1 MFIKREDY
9 QYLDGLC
16 KTLSAAQQERLMTAL
31 LGKDRV
37 GSLAERV
44 RIVGEEIYDTQGVDQ
59 KDWITRTMI
68 KKAFKDA
75 KQG

>member
-9 QYLDGLC
+9 QYLEGLC
-16 KTLSAAQQERLMTAL
+16 KTLSATQQERLMSAL
-31 LGKDRV
+31 LGKDR
-37 GSLAERV
+37 GGTLGERV
-44 RIVGEEIYDTQGVDQ
+44 RIVGEEIYDSQGVEQ

-75 KQG
+75 KLA

>member
-9 QYLDGLC
+9 QYLEGLC
-16 KTLSAAQQERLMTAL
+16 KSLSAPQQERLMTAL
-31 LGKDRV
+31 LGKDRS
-37 GSLAERV
+37 GSLGERV
-44 RIVGEEIYDTQGVDQ
+44 RIVGEEIYDSQGVEQ

>member
-9 QYLDGLC
+9 QYLEGLC
-16 KTLSAAQQERLMTAL
+16 KSLSEAQQERLMTAL
-31 LGKDRV
+31 LGKDRT
-37 GSLAERV
+37 GSLGERV
-44 RIVGEEIYDTQGVDQ
+44 RIVGEEIYDRQGVEQ

>member
-1 MFIKREDY
+1 
-9 QYLDGLC
+9 
-16 KTLSAAQQERLMTAL
+16 MTTL
-31 LGKDRV
+31 LGKDRG

-44 RIVGEEIYDTQGVDQ
+44 RIVGEEIYDSQGVEQ

>member
-9 QYLDGLC
+9 QYLEGLC
-16 KTLSAAQQERLMTAL
+16 KSLSPSQQERLMTTL
-31 LGKDRV
+31 LGKDRG

-44 RIVGEEIYDTQGVDQ
+44 RIVGEEIYDSQGVEQ

>member
-9 QYLDGLC
+9 QYLEGLC
-16 KTLSAAQQERLMTAL
+16 KSLSASQQERLMAAL
-31 LGKDRV
+31 LGKDRT

-44 RIVGEEIYDTQGVDQ
+44 RIVGEEIYNEQGVDQ
-59 KDWITRTMI
+59 KDWVTRTMI

>member
-16 KTLSAAQQERLMTAL
+16 KSLSSAQQERLMTAL

-59 KDWITRTMI
+59 KDWVTRTMI

-75 KQG
+75 KRA